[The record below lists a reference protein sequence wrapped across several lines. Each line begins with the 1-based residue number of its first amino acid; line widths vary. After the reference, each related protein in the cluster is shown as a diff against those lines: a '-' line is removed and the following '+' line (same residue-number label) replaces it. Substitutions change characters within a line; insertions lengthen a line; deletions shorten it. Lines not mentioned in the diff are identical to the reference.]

1 MTDENNDRLLKREK
15 RLSTRE
21 GRERDRNNCAKTIDR
36 DGFKRAREGK
46 GKGKRKRNKRRKNFT
61 VS

>member
-46 GKGKRKRNKRRKNFT
+46 GKRKRNKRRKNFT